1 LIALSTAPRTDV
13 PRILCGMPSAIF
25 TTIATL
31 PRSARRVLWGLLL
44 LALISL
50 IGPEIA
56 GADRAWRPDWD
67 APSQAPSWS
76 HWFGTDAIGRDV
88 LVRSLLG
95 LRMSLL
101 IGRLTDLIEFSDA
114 SYGRPTLWLV
124 LLTVATLIVLS
135 RRGSTHP
142 PNQ

>member
-1 LIALSTAPRTDV
+1 PGKAVARAG
-13 PRILCGMPSAIF
+13 ILFLM
-25 TTIATL
+25 
-31 PRSARRVLWGLLL
+31 
-44 LALISL
+44 ISF
-50 IGPEIA
+50 
-56 GADRAWRPDWD
+56 GAA
-67 APSQAPSWS
+67 
-76 HWFGTDAIGRDV
+76 FGYTVMA
-88 LVRSLLG
+88 
-95 LRMSLL
+95 RMSLL

>member
-1 LIALSTAPRTDV
+1 MA
-13 PRILCGMPSAIF
+13 
-25 TTIATL
+25 
-31 PRSARRVLWGLLL
+31 
-44 LALISL
+44 
-50 IGPEIA
+50 
-56 GADRAWRPDWD
+56 
-67 APSQAPSWS
+67 
-76 HWFGTDAIGRDV
+76 
-88 LVRSLLG
+88 
-95 LRMSLL
+95 RMSLL